1 MIHIS
6 MYVEEFAR
14 LKGMCNF
21 SQHADL
27 LPKEA
32 QECAISQ
39 EAQDLLHKAG
49 ALRTLMAATKKS
61 LPNAKRKTQVAVA
74 ALLLHSMTKRTKRS
88 SSHRRSVLGDKGNAL
103 EAEGNAQH
111 TKDMGVRTG
120 HNDVSMDGWT
130 TVRRA
135 RARAVWACA
144 RATE

>member
-1 MIHIS
+1 MGVPED
-6 MYVEEFAR
+6 YDDDVEHQ
-14 LKGMCNF
+14 NT
-21 SQHADL
+21 HVDL

-49 ALRTLMAATKKS
+49 AMRTLMTSTKKS
-61 LPNAKRKTQVAVA
+61 LPNATRKTQVAVA
-74 ALLLHSMTKRTKRS
+74 ALLLQSMIKRTKQS

-103 EAEGNAQH
+103 RTVG
-111 TKDMGVRTG
+111 KGVRTG
-120 HNDVSMDGWT
+120 HKDVTVDGWT

-135 RARAVWACA
+135 RV

>member
-1 MIHIS
+1 MS
-6 MYVEEFAR
+6 VPENYDDDVER
-14 LKGMCNF
+14 RNT
-21 SQHADL
+21 HPDL

-39 EAQDLLHKAG
+39 EAQDLLHKAV
-49 ALRTLMAATKKS
+49 ALRTLVAATKKS
-61 LPNAKRKTQVAVA
+61 LTNATRKTQVAVA

-103 EAEGNAQH
+103 EAEGNALR

-120 HNDVSMDGWT
+120 HKDVPVDGWT

-135 RARAVWACA
+135 RV